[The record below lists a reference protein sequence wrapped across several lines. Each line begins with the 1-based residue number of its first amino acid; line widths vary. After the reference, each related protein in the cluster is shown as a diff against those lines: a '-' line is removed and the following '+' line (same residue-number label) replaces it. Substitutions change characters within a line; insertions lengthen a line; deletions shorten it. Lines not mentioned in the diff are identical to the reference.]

1 MKKSISAL
9 KYEFILSNLANYEKF
24 RIFFLLKKAE
34 KNSGKDFDVAKNLKG
49 PEQVKCPVFLFFYV
63 LGFKLSFSFS
73 YKPAF
78 RTCFFILSGIGVND
92 KNNEL
97 AAST

>member
-1 MKKSISAL
+1 MKNSG
-9 KYEFILSNLANYEKF
+9 YFFIK
-24 RIFFLLKKAE
+24 KKAE
-34 KNSGKDFDVAKNLKG
+34 KNSGKDLDVAKNLRG
-49 PEQVKCPVFLFFYV
+49 PEQVTCPVFLFFYV

-78 RTCFFILSGIGVND
+78 RTGFFILSGIGVND

>member
-1 MKKSISAL
+1 MKNSG
-9 KYEFILSNLANYEKF
+9 YFFI
-24 RIFFLLKKAE
+24 KKKQK

-63 LGFKLSFSFS
+63 LGFKLSFSFL

-78 RTCFFILSGIGVND
+78 WTCFFYFIGD
-92 KNNEL
+92 WI
-97 AAST
+97 